1 MAVTL
6 GMGTNA
12 AYVESPQVVPKWEAL
27 QVISKEWGNFSS
39 FHLPITKHDASLD
52 AGSSNLGPRKA
63 DTSED
68 HEVVG
73 EKLEEIFEITD
84 STAMTRELV
93 VEVCHIVAER
103 GARIVGAG
111 IVGILKKLRRIEH
124 KRSVVSVGRW
134 TL

>member
-1 MAVTL
+1 MAT
-6 GMGTNA
+6 MH
-12 AYVESPQVVPKWEAL
+12 Q
-27 QVISKEWGNFSS
+27 
-39 FHLPITKHDASLD
+39 
-52 AGSSNLGPRKA
+52 

-84 STAMTRELV
+84 STAMGREVV

-111 IVGILKKLRRIEH
+111 IVACGDTKQAWKN
-124 KRSVVSVGRW
+124 
-134 TL
+134 